1 MLHQLIFLSWSAV
14 SQLSTGRCKAV
25 NEIKTSQFPLLHF
38 HNVISTSVPLSLSLL
53 QLSSSPGAG
62 ITSSIGYL
70 VLPIIWPGSLSRS
83 PLQDCVL
90 TQYGVRE
97 CSQYPVQKPVEKC
110 ASVPQQTCVR
120 SRLATKCKNVTQNVC
135 RNFCPLSLTKYL
147 LDLVNLSPPPLT
159 SRKWF
164 SK

>member
-1 MLHQLIFLSWSAV
+1 MSYLH
-14 SQLSTGRCKAV
+14 
-25 NEIKTSQFPLLHF
+25 
-38 HNVISTSVPLSLSLL
+38 LSLSL
-53 QLSSSPGAG
+53 SVA
-62 ITSSIGYL
+62 TFF
-70 VLPIIWPGSLSRS
+70 LPWGWNYIFDRISRPPYNMLWPGSLSRS

-147 LDLVNLSPPPLT
+147 ELTPPC
-159 SRKWF
+159 
-164 SK
+164 